1 MVDNLILGVGAASFW
16 VGAVKFLLGATEFY
30 KVRLILMF
38 VANGPKWPKMT
49 QNQSE
54 VVDNLILVVGVAS
67 FWVGAVNFLLGAIKF
82 HKV

>member
-1 MVDNLILGVGAASFW
+1 
-16 VGAVKFLLGATEFY
+16 
-30 KVRLILMF
+30 MF

-54 VVDNLILVVGVAS
+54 VVDNLILVVGAAS

-82 HKV
+82 HKVSLILMFVCQWTKMT